1 MMSLRDLSIRLP
13 QIIGY
18 VKSFGSNKRMS
29 FKINDNKL
37 FKNYIKI

>member
-18 VKSFGSNKRMS
+18 VKCFGSNALRLMITNCL
-29 FKINDNKL
+29 KITSKYE
-37 FKNYIKI
+37 KS

>member
-18 VKSFGSNKRMS
+18 VKCFGSNKRMS

-37 FKNYIKI
+37 FKSYIKI